1 MKQTLIIAAL
11 LTAGLS
17 AWGQSKA
24 PWSAE
29 YRLQQ
34 VQELKR
40 EGRLPGWANYICGE
54 DQQGMYGAMLMLI
67 GYQEGGFT
75 QKTGYMRGLT
85 YQEYFGMDEKNPSPV
100 AVNLPMTPESVELET
115 GRVATLLAAHT
126 PNATTTISFETRMNA
141 ELIAADNQIALTKDS
156 LGKGYITEADM
167 KDEMIQAMLD
177 GPYGTNWHA
186 FVSKHPE
193 AWEYWLARQKY
204 ENAGMFPDDVKIYR
218 EGNVIY
224 EAMFGSGLFETATG
238 MDKSDLKS
246 LVNTRIQMS
255 STASGLRYT
264 VSTTYGSIGIPISG
278 ACDGI
283 AR

>member
-1 MKQTLIIAAL
+1 
-11 LTAGLS
+11 
-17 AWGQSKA
+17 
-24 PWSAE
+24 
-29 YRLQQ
+29 
-34 VQELKR
+34 
-40 EGRLPGWANYICGE
+40 
-54 DQQGMYGAMLMLI
+54 MYGAMLMLI

-156 LGKGYITEADM
+156 LGKGYITEGDM

-193 AWEYWLARQKY
+193 AWEYW
-204 ENAGMFPDDVKIYR
+204 
-218 EGNVIY
+218 
-224 EAMFGSGLFETATG
+224 
-238 MDKSDLKS
+238 
-246 LVNTRIQMS
+246 
-255 STASGLRYT
+255 
-264 VSTTYGSIGIPISG
+264 
-278 ACDGI
+278 
-283 AR
+283 